1 MTPETS
7 LTETVRFAAV
17 HAGQYTDIEASGAWL
32 VTGAV
37 LMAQQAAA
45 MALRSAGDSIP
56 EQVGA
61 TEIMLRAASK
71 DRLPAPYTLPFG
83 SAARHGFA
91 RLVEARNAFMHPRG
105 VSWYASP
112 ETLVRGLPVAVRGVR
127 HLILTQPVVPDLVSP
142 VDQASI
148 ADDLESLDA
157 LIEFLS

>member
-17 HAGQYTDIEASGAWL
+17 HAGQYTDI
-32 VTGAV
+32 
-37 LMAQQAAA
+37 
-45 MALRSAGDSIP
+45 
-56 EQVGA
+56 
-61 TEIMLRAASK
+61 
-71 DRLPAPYTLPFG
+71 G